1 MKLNKLFL
9 ILLFIFNSG
18 FLIASEKDYP
28 ANYYNTVAL
37 LFVIVIVLMFA
48 AFLYYGTEE
57 GKPVIK
63 KQKKSI
69 LQLPF
74 INRYITGATPIEQE
88 GEIMLNDD
96 YDGIKELDNRVP
108 PWFNYLFYGSILF
121 AVYYML
127 DYHVFESSPLQEAEY
142 AMEMETARI
151 QREQLASTGA
161 FITEETVTFTGD
173 SETLSKGK
181 LLYDTHCVACHA
193 NDGGGIVGPNLADQ
207 YWIHGGTI
215 NDVFKTI
222 KYGVPAKGMIPW
234 QQQLNPVQ
242 IQQVSSYVLSLQGTA
257 PQNPKGPEGNPFSDV
272 DTLKT
277 LSMK

>member
-1 MKLNKLFL
+1 MKMNNLTI
-9 ILLFIFNSG
+9 ILLFVFNSG
-18 FLIASEKDYP
+18 FVIASEKDYP

-37 LFVIVIVLMFA
+37 LFLLAIVLIFVAFMF
-48 AFLYYGTEE
+48 YGTGE
-57 GKPVIK
+57 GKPSLK
-63 KQKKSI
+63 KEKRSL

-74 INRYITGATPIEQE
+74 INRYITGATPVEKE
-88 GEIMLNDD
+88 HEIMLNDD

-121 AVYYML
+121 AIYYML

-142 AMEMETARI
+142 AMEMETARL
-151 QREQLASTGA
+151 QREQLAKSGA
-161 FITEETVTFTGD
+161 FITEETVTFAMD
-173 SETLSKGK
+173 SEALTKGK

-193 NDGGGIVGPNLADQ
+193 NDGGGIVGPNLTDQ

-215 NDVFKTI
+215 NDVFRVI

-257 PQNPKGPEGNPFSDV
+257 PQNPKGPEGNSLEQT

-277 LSMK
+277 ISMK